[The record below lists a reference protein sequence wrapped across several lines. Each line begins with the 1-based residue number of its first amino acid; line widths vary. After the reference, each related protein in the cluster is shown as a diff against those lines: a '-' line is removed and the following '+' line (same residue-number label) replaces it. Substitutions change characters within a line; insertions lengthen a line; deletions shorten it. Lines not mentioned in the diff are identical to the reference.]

1 MSFHQGQIVVRK
13 WSKAK
18 VLKRRLFV
26 VLHQNGRI
34 VNLMDAY
41 GKATQLEYYRVETL
55 DDAKSRYEIA
65 VDRAERAYKGQREPA
80 RCSKRDI
87 GSTQVLPKHL
97 DFGMVRP
104 RVYVIID
111 IRTNSNAPYGESME
125 QTLC

>member
-55 DDAKSRYEIA
+55 DDAKADMRLQWIVPRELTQRPK
-65 VDRAERAYKGQREPA
+65 RA
-80 RCSKRDI
+80 C
-87 GSTQVLPKHL
+87 T
-97 DFGMVRP
+97 M
-104 RVYVIID
+104 
-111 IRTNSNAPYGESME
+111 
-125 QTLC
+125 